1 MVFNVVHMQLRP
13 QWQLHPRRDVQKRWK
28 HISSS
33 LSSYFLLQALVV
45 PPALKD
51 PVAPPRIQAFV
62 VINHPKPHLPLYL
75 QHHHLPTP
83 DTGSPS
89 SILPATT
96 RRPTRKTTRRTSRR
110 TTTTTK
116 PKRKSTTTRSTT
128 TRRTT
133 RRTTRKP
140 IRKPPVS
147 AVNKIPTKEVAE
159 NKWVWTKNIDALN
172 MYSSSFLLK
181 QFNVSI

>member
-1 MVFNVVHMQLRP
+1 MYKKGTSCSACP
-13 QWQLHPRRDVQKRWK
+13 QG
-28 HISSS
+28 SSCS
-33 LSSYFLLQALVV
+33 ATYPGLC
-45 PPALKD
+45 
-51 PVAPPRIQAFV
+51 
-62 VINHPKPHLPLYL
+62 
-75 QHHHLPTP
+75 

-133 RRTTRKP
+133 RRTTTRRTTRKP

-159 NKWVWTKNIDALN
+159 NKFNNSTLDASLLFTCDFQDKDNCNVRNTGIDWERVEN
-172 MYSSSFLLK
+172 GEG
-181 QFNVSI
+181 NVFYET